1 VREMTPAVIP
11 QGTKER
17 ILLDKERILL
27 DKESQ
32 LSEIKR

>member
-1 VREMTPAVIP
+1 MTPAVIL

>member
-1 VREMTPAVIP
+1 MTPAVIL

-27 DKESQ
+27 DKELQ